1 MADPPTQHSS
11 QQSARPRPHL
21 VQGAGQINVLDEPL
35 NLCGRVYPLPSDTS
49 ATEPM
54 AAIPLSSGRLLDV
67 EEGWVLPPHSHFKQM
82 SRESHLQELAMHQG
96 PLGPPLDRMYSGD
109 AHFGYNGI
117 AYHPGMNHPLYD
129 PSGRGQDVH
138 YGHYFSR
145 YILPPP
151 FVHQYMGYPHDSTM
165 HVQHGAVGH
174 GPYADP
180 PHPF

>member
-129 PSGRGQDVH
+129 PSGRGQDVCCESKWSIGSVLQPKH
-138 YGHYFSR
+138 NTKKDKDRVVVCLCGTGQELH
-145 YILPPP
+145 
-151 FVHQYMGYPHDSTM
+151 
-165 HVQHGAVGH
+165 
-174 GPYADP
+174 
-180 PHPF
+180 